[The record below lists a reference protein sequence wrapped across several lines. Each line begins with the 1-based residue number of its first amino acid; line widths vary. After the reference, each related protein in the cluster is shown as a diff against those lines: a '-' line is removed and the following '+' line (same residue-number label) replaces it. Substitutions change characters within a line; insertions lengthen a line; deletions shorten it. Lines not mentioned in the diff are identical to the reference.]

1 MQENPVG
8 RPDWIYPAQA
18 FRLPFANT
26 ILRVCLDILDTH
38 DSDIVMDF
46 P

>member
-8 RPDWIYPAQA
+8 RPDWIYSAQA

-26 ILRVCLDILDTH
+26 TLHVCLGILDIF
-38 DSDIVMDF
+38 DSDILEDF